1 MSKTFERSTAGLR
14 DALMC
19 EMEDIRAGVA
29 TPAEAQAFAVLAR
42 AVIASM
48 EAEIAEKLRL
58 DAKEE
63 RDLRWKDKELSRLE
77 YKRELEVEALQLT
90 HTAHVEDA

>member
-19 EMEDIRAGVA
+19 EIKDIRAGVA

-42 AVIASM
+42 TIIASM

-63 RDLRWKDKELSRLE
+63 RERKWKDRELTRLQDA
-77 YKRELEVEALQLT
+77 RELEVLQLT
-90 HTAHVEDA
+90 HDAAEDA

>member
-19 EMEDIRAGVA
+19 EMEDVRAGVA
-29 TPAEAQAFAVLAR
+29 TPAEAQAFALLAR
-42 AVIASM
+42 TIISSM

-63 RDLRWKDKELSRLE
+63 RERKWKDRELIRLQNA
-77 YKRELEVEALQLT
+77 RELEVLQLT
-90 HTAHVEDA
+90 YDAAEDA

>member
-1 MSKTFERSTAGLR
+1 MPKTFERSTAGLR

-42 AVIASM
+42 TIIASM
-48 EAEIAEKLRL
+48 EAEIAEKRRI

-63 RDLRWKDKELSRLE
+63 RERERQD
-77 YKRELEVEALQLT
+77 RELTRLHHERELLQLT
-90 HTAHVEDA
+90 EDV

>member
-19 EMEDIRAGVA
+19 EMEDVRAGVA
-29 TPAEAQAFAVLAR
+29 TPAEAQAFALLAR
-42 AVIASM
+42 TIISSM

-63 RDLRWKDKELSRLE
+63 RERKWKDRELTRLQNA
-77 YKRELEVEALQLT
+77 RELEFLQLT
-90 HTAHVEDA
+90 HDAAVDA

>member
-1 MSKTFERSTAGLR
+1 MSNTFERSTAGLR

-42 AVIASM
+42 TIIASM

-63 RDLRWKDKELSRLE
+63 RERKWKDKELTRLQDA
-77 YKRELEVEALQLT
+77 REFEAFQLT
-90 HTAHVEDA
+90 HNAPDEEDA

>member
-19 EMEDIRAGVA
+19 EMEDVRAGVA
-29 TPAEAQAFAVLAR
+29 TPAEAQAFALLAR
-42 AVIASM
+42 TIISSM

-63 RDLRWKDKELSRLE
+63 RERKWKDRELTRLQNA
-77 YKRELEVEALQLT
+77 RELEFLQLT
-90 HTAHVEDA
+90 HDAAEDA

>member
-1 MSKTFERSTAGLR
+1 MLKTFERSTAGLR

-29 TPAEAQAFAVLAR
+29 TPAEAQAFALLAR
-42 AVIASM
+42 TIIASM

-63 RDLRWKDKELSRLE
+63 RERKWKDRELTRLQNA
-77 YKRELEVEALQLT
+77 RELEVLQLT
-90 HTAHVEDA
+90 YDAAADA

>member
-42 AVIASM
+42 TIIASM

-58 DAKEE
+58 EAKEE
-63 RDLRWKDKELSRLE
+63 RERKWKDRELTRLQDA
-77 YKRELEVEALQLT
+77 RELEVLQLT
-90 HTAHVEDA
+90 HDAAEDA

>member
-42 AVIASM
+42 TIIASM
-48 EAEIAEKLRL
+48 EAEIAEKRRI

-63 RDLRWKDKELSRLE
+63 RERERQD
-77 YKRELEVEALQLT
+77 RELTRLQYERELLQLT
-90 HTAHVEDA
+90 EDV

>member
-19 EMEDIRAGVA
+19 EMEDVRAGVA
-29 TPAEAQAFAVLAR
+29 TPAEAQAFALLAR
-42 AVIASM
+42 TIISSM

-63 RDLRWKDKELSRLE
+63 RERKWKDRELTRLQNA
-77 YKRELEVEALQLT
+77 RELEVLQLT
-90 HTAHVEDA
+90 YDAAEDA

>member
-42 AVIASM
+42 TIIASM
-48 EAEIAEKLRL
+48 EAEIAEKLRI

-63 RDLRWKDKELSRLE
+63 RERKWKD
-77 YKRELEVEALQLT
+77 RELTRLQDARELEALQLT
-90 HTAHVEDA
+90 HDAAEDA